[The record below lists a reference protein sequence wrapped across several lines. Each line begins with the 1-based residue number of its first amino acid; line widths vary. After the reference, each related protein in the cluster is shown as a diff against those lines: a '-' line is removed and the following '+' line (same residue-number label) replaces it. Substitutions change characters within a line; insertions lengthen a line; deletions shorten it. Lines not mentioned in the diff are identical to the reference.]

1 MDEAIQIGA
10 REEKHFDLDILDKDH
25 ETFLFI
31 NRYSEELPT
40 QPPRP
45 DRQLIGSH
53 VQRRLHKNKRQRSSL
68 FLTPLWKRYSA
79 DKSTKT
85 FAAIAIAQKTIVQKL
100 PAPNH
105 KQPSKANSTPLPLSR
120 LHGNSD
126 PFSAAAITIT
136 PTAHQLLQFSYH
148 WQLFLDYPVWAS
160 ELYNDVAFK
169 KQQDHIRMLL
179 GDPAALHCLLAS
191 GYYISSQ
198 LSLGNLNALAH
209 KTTAIGLVRQ
219 RLAADSMMNV
229 AHAIYQLLALELFCG
244 EYKAAARHLEAL
256 RTILTLDKSG
266 SCINMLPHLWTSDVW
281 LAYHLQRR
289 TIIDIDVWDTPVVTK
304 ELEDTYLDVCQYGQS
319 SFPDLSDIYALDHSL
334 IEILTAIHK
343 TSALKRWALYTNNS
357 QSRGELVQW
366 LHLRAASLDG
376 RLINHLNDRI
386 DLRGRDHSNISS
398 LDFIQALNVGAIL
411 AAMCYLHL
419 ECTKVQYGGQG
430 KVKIHAL
437 FEPLLQHIF
446 QLSTTCEISI
456 RNDFMLWLVFMCA
469 VNSTLIPKAGP
480 SQWSF
485 SAFATLQATLALKHW
500 DDVRQVLRKYLYLEG
515 MEHLLKSPSINNLT
529 IYPQQEFVNL
539 IGNKFWG
546 ST

>member
-1 MDEAIQIGA
+1 MNGAIQVGA
-10 REEKHFDLDILDKDH
+10 REDRRFDMDILDKDH

-45 DRQLIGSH
+45 NRQSIGSH
-53 VQRRLHKNKRQRSSL
+53 VQRRLHKNKKQRSSL
-68 FLTPLWKRYSA
+68 FLTPVWKRHSA
-79 DKSTKT
+79 DKSTRT
-85 FAAIAIAQKTIVQKL
+85 FATIAVAPKAVVPNL
-100 PAPNH
+100 PATSH
-105 KQPSKANSTPLPLSR
+105 EQPSEANSPPLPLSR
-120 LHGNSD
+120 MHGNSD
-126 PFSAAAITIT
+126 PFSAAAIIIT

-160 ELYNDVAFK
+160 ELYNDVAIQ
-169 KQQDHIRMLL
+169 KQQDHIRLLL

-219 RLAADSMMNV
+219 RLAAGSMMNV

-256 RTILTLDKSG
+256 RTIVTLDKFG
-266 SCINMLPHLWTSDVW
+266 SYIKMLPHLWTSDVW
-281 LAYHLQRR
+281 LAYHLKRR
-289 TIIDIDVWDTPVVTK
+289 TIIDIDAWDTPVVTK
-304 ELEDTYLDVCQYGQS
+304 EREDTYLDVCQYGES
-319 SFPDLSDIYALDHSL
+319 SLPHLSEIYAVDGSV
-334 IEILTAIHK
+334 IAVLTAIHK
-343 TSALKRWALYTNNS
+343 TSALKRLALSTSNS

-376 RLINHLNDRI
+376 RLINHLNDQI
-386 DLRGRDHSNISS
+386 DLRGSDHTNISS

-411 AAMCYLHL
+411 AAICYLHL

-430 KVKIHAL
+430 KVTIHAL
-437 FEPLLQHIF
+437 FEPVLQHIF
-446 QLSTTCEISI
+446 QLSTSCETSVS
-456 RNDFMLWLVFMCA
+456 NDFMLWLIFMCA
-469 VNSTLIPKAGP
+469 VNSTLIPKVGH
-480 SQWSF
+480 SQWAL
-485 SAFATLQATLALKHW
+485 SALATLQSSLGLKHW
-500 DDVRQVLRKYLYLEG
+500 DDVRQVLRKFLYLEG
-515 MEHLLKSPSINNLT
+515 MEQLLKSPSNNNLA
-529 IYPQQEFVNL
+529 IYPRQEFVNL